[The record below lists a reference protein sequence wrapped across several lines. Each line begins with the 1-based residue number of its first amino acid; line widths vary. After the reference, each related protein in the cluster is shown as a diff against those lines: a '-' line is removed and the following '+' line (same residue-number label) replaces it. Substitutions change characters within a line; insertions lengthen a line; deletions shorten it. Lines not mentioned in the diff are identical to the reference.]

1 MAKYLDL
8 EGLTS
13 YDGKIKEYVVPK
25 TRKVNNKELSADIS
39 LGAGD
44 VGAEAL
50 GTSTGVVASH
60 NIDSSAHG
68 NRFINFVP
76 KSNANV
82 PGGFAKLDDNA
93 KIGLAQIPDA
103 VLGQVEYLGQ
113 WNASTGAASGSDL
126 RSPAGRAYRKGD
138 YFVCSVAG
146 NKVPKAD
153 GTEGSVSGTI
163 NYAVGDWLIYTTE
176 WEKVDNTDAVTS
188 VCGRTG
194 AITLTKNDVGLDK
207 VQNLDIDSVPTA
219 SSYNYVY
226 SAGVAAALSYKQDV
240 LMFDDTP
247 TAGSN
252 NPVKSGGIKTE
263 LDKKANTAD
272 IPTTLAEL
280 AEDTT
285 HRVVTDTEK
294 STWNGKQAKLTFDT
308 TPTAGSSNPVTS
320 GGVKTALNAKQD
332 TMTAITT
339 AEINALF
346 A

>member
-25 TRKVNNKELSADIS
+25 TRKVNNKELSADVNLTAQDVNADI
-39 LGAGD
+39 AGTAS
-44 VGAEAL
+44 GI
-50 GTSTGVVASH
+50 VASH
-60 NIDSSAHG
+60 NTDSSAHA
-68 NRFINFVP
+68 NRFNNYVP
-76 KSNANV
+76 QSNANL
-82 PGGFAKLDDNA
+82 PGGFPQLDNNA

-113 WNASTGAASGSDL
+113 WNASTGAVSGSDL

-138 YFVCSVAG
+138 YYVCSTAG

-194 AITLTKNDVGLDK
+194 AVTVSKADVGLGNVVNSGKDT
-207 VQNLDIDSVPTA
+207 NPT
-219 SSYNYVY
+219 SGSENYV
-226 SAGVAAALSYKQDV
+226 S
-240 LMFDDTP
+240 
-247 TAGSN
+247 
-252 NPVKSGGIKTE
+252 SGGVY
-263 LDKKANTAD
+263 TA
-272 IPTTLAEL
+272 LQ
-280 AEDTT
+280 
-285 HRVVTDTEK
+285 EK
-294 STWNGKQAKLTFDT
+294 QNKLTFDT

>member
-25 TRKVNNKELSADIS
+25 TRKVNNKELSADIN
-39 LGAGD
+39 LTAQDVNADIAGTAS
-44 VGAEAL
+44 GIF
-50 GTSTGVVASH
+50 ASH
-60 NIDSSAHG
+60 NTDSSAHA
-68 NRFINFVP
+68 NRFNNYVP
-76 KSNANV
+76 QSNANV
-82 PGGFAKLDDNA
+82 PGGFPQLDNNA
-93 KIGLAQIPDA
+93 KIGLAQIPDTI
-103 VLGQVEYLGQ
+103 LGQVEYLGQ
-113 WNASTGAASGSDL
+113 WDASTGAVSSPNL
-126 RSPAGRAYRKGD
+126 RSPADRAYRKGD
-138 YFVCSVAG
+138 YFVCSAAG

-153 GTEGSVSGTI
+153 GTLGFITGDLD
-163 NYAVGDWLIYTTE
+163 YAVGDWLIYTTE

-194 AITLTKNDVGLDK
+194 AVTVSKADVGLANVVNSGKDT
-207 VQNLDIDSVPTA
+207 NPT
-219 SSYNYVY
+219 SGSENYV
-226 SAGVAAALSYKQDV
+226 S
-240 LMFDDTP
+240 
-247 TAGSN
+247 
-252 NPVKSGGIKTE
+252 SGGVYTA
-263 LDKKANTAD
+263 LQGKANTAD

-332 TMTAITT
+332 TMTAITI